1 MDRQKKEVKT
11 IAIYASSSAAIAPV
25 YFDVAGELGVLL
37 AQRGIRCING
47 AGYQGLMAALTDSA
61 MANGGRVTGIIPQFM
76 IDKGWMHPGLSEV
89 IVTRDMHERKRLMAQ
104 SSEACIALPGG
115 VGTLEELL
123 EMIAWKQLDLY
134 SGRVVILN
142 INHYYD
148 SLLALLKLGQE
159 EQFIPDAP
167 ALWSV
172 AVTAQEAVDLA
183 TIHPGN
189 IN

>member
-11 IAIYASSSAAIAPV
+11 IAVYASSSAAIAPV
-25 YFDVAGELGVLL
+25 YFDVSGELGMLL
-37 AQRGIRCING
+37 AQQDIRCING
-47 AGYQGLMAALTDSA
+47 GGYQGLMAALADSVI
-61 MANGGRVTGIIPQFM
+61 ANGGRVTGIIPQFM

-89 IVTRDMHERKRLMAQ
+89 IATRDMHERKRLMAQ
-104 SSEACIALPGG
+104 RADACIALPGG

-123 EMIAWKQLDLY
+123 EIIAWKQLGLY
-134 SGRVVILN
+134 SGKVVILN

-148 SLLALLKLGQE
+148 SLLALLKHGQE

-172 AVTAQEAVDLA
+172 AVTAQEAVNLA
-183 TIHPGN
+183 TIHPDDAN
-189 IN
+189 